1 MPASIAA
8 SMTAKLLDSSTVY
21 PKFMVPRPILLT
33 SKPERPRCAY
43 GIPRSCREHTYS
55 LLEHGSAAMTVD
67 VRAGLF
73 GEELDDV
80 AYRLDRLVVQRGRD
94 LGLLET

>member
-1 MPASIAA
+1 
-8 SMTAKLLDSSTVY
+8 
-21 PKFMVPRPILLT
+21 
-33 SKPERPRCAY
+33 
-43 GIPRSCREHTYS
+43 
-55 LLEHGSAAMTVD
+55 MTVD